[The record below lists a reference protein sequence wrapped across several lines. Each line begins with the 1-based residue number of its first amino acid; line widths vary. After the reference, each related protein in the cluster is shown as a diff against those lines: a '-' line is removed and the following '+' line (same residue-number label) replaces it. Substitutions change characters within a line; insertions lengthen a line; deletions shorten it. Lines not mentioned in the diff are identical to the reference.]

1 MVISASISV
10 SVSVWLSPVVS
21 SVPLPKEQPRRPTAT
36 QIRKMIIPIPIS
48 KILAR
53 SGPWFLLLAR
63 LLALVEVAVLLAEEL
78 RPEDVLV
85 FLEASSRSEL
95 SFLLLCRDWLLLLAA
110 VCLPLPLL
118 LLYDSLIPIHP
129 YFSLNTRHLLILG
142 VLRPSSCVRTVNSIA

>member
-1 MVISASISV
+1 
-10 SVSVWLSPVVS
+10 
-21 SVPLPKEQPRRPTAT
+21 
-36 QIRKMIIPIPIS
+36 MIIPIPIS

-53 SGPWFLLLAR
+53 SGPWCLLLAR

-118 LLYDSLIPIHP
+118 QLLPLEYDTHPRTLQSSVSLKPVHW
-129 YFSLNTRHLLILG
+129 
-142 VLRPSSCVRTVNSIA
+142 

>member
-1 MVISASISV
+1 M
-10 SVSVWLSPVVS
+10 
-21 SVPLPKEQPRRPTAT
+21 
-36 QIRKMIIPIPIS
+36 IPIPIS

-53 SGPWFLLLAR
+53 SGPWFLLAR

-95 SFLLLCRDWLLLLAA
+95 SFLLLCRDWLPLLAV

-118 LLYDSLIPIHP
+118 LLYDSPLF
-129 YFSLNTRHLLILG
+129 FS
-142 VLRPSSCVRTVNSIA
+142 